1 MSFWGRV
8 AAIDAK
14 LDETSYYELLGLD
27 ASVTNQEILDRYYKL
42 ASKLHPDKY
51 VTRSTKEG
59 LAALNRVHARMGEA
73 KNVLT
78 NSEQRAQY
86 DAGLAEGKT
95 RIEDTTD
102 KPRKLASRDPASP
115 MARTLYETAMAEIAK
130 GATSQAKANLKL
142 AKQYEPASQAIA
154 DALAQ
159 LAPVPTPV
167 PEPTPTLPAPAPTPA
182 AVAKPA
188 PAPAA
193 VAKPTPAPTPTP
205 TPTPTPAAAS
215 ASPAPTPA
223 AASASTAP
231 ALARAATPSADNRVH
246 ERANSSLPVR
256 LRIPTWERFE
266 MLYTRDISRG
276 GMFLKSPK
284 SLPAGTKLT
293 LHLMIPSG
301 ETVELPAEVAHFRKA
316 QVGRAAGMGLRFG
329 KLDDNTRKQLDALIE
344 KKPAS
349 KQDSQ
354 VLSLEEL
361 VSELVRIRGLAPRD
375 VLGLSD
381 SATREEARI
390 AYEALSRRFHP
401 HSNNAQNDPALFDIC
416 RELIGSVRHAYEALA
431 DALR

>member
-1 MSFWGRV
+1 MSFWDRV

-51 VTRSTKEG
+51 VTRSTMEG

-102 KPRKLASRDPASP
+102 KPRRLASRDPASP

-167 PEPTPTLPAPAPTPA
+167 PEPTPTLPAPAATL
-182 AVAKPA
+182 
-188 PAPAA
+188 APAA
-193 VAKPTPAPTPTP
+193 VAKL
-205 TPTPTPAAAS
+205 TPTPAATLPPTA
-215 ASPAPTPA
+215 APAPA
-223 AASASTAP
+223 ATSASTAP
-231 ALARAATPSADNRVH
+231 ALARAAAPSADNRVH
-246 ERANSSLPVR
+246 KRANSSLPVR

-276 GMFLKSPK
+276 GMFLKSTK

-349 KQDSQ
+349 Q

-381 SATREEARI
+381 SATRKEARI

-416 RELIGSVRHAYEALA
+416 RELIGSVRHAYEALG
-431 DALR
+431 DSLR